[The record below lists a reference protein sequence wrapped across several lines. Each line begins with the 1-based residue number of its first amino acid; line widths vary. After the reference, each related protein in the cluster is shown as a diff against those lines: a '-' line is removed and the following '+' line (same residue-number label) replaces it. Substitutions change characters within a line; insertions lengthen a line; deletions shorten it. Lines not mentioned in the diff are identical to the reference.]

1 MTFSGASLA
10 LGRALKRLLSPNTK
24 LIAAG
29 CHIKPT
35 FRPTSQSNQE
45 MVHCC
50 YVEYVKTTL
59 QNDDFFFFGQLRRH
73 LLIELFHLS
82 GLPQI
87 QMTVEWSMLSSWA
100 TSHVVVRESVSVI
113 ALNWSLSASN
123 GHPLHSVSSRLS
135 YPLQNFL
142 NHYCTVCL
150 IEVLGQIQ
158 LLMLQVVSTT
168 L

>member
-1 MTFSGASLA
+1 MD
-10 LGRALKRLLSPNTK
+10 LLLRPPTELVVTS
-24 LIAAG
+24 
-29 CHIKPT
+29 CHIKST
-35 FRPTSQSNQE
+35 FCHMSESDRE

-82 GLPQI
+82 SLPQI

-123 GHPLHSVSSRLS
+123 GHPLYSVSSRLS

-142 NHYCTVCL
+142 NHYCTVCSL
-150 IEVLGQIQ
+150 AVARSNV
-158 LLMLQVVSTT
+158 LLMF
-168 L
+168 